1 METKTFNIMKTKQ
14 LISILACIV
23 SLCSSTLLSANTDRE
38 KKDWDPIRRKNE
50 TELTIPEESFYL
62 IVVVDTT
69 TGEIHEDVSGYY
81 PADTAIPVPP
91 VTSGE
96 VLLVQP
102 IAFPD
107 KAFSDNHWAE

>member
-1 METKTFNIMKTKQ
+1 MKTKQ

-23 SLCSSTLLSANTDRE
+23 SLCSSTLLSANTDGE
-38 KKDWDPIRRKNE
+38 KKNWNPIRNKNKAE
-50 TELTIPEESFYL
+50 ITIPQEGFYL
-62 IVVVDTT
+62 VVVVDTT

-102 IAFPD
+102 IAIPD
-107 KAFSDNHWAE
+107 NALSDNHWAE